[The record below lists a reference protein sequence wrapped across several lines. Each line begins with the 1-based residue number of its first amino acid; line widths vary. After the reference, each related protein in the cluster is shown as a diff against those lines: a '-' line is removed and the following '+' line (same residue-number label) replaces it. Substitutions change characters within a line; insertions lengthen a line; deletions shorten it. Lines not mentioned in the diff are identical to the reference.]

1 MKKVEAWR
9 LELLHYMD
17 YMDSIS
23 MVRRHE
29 GVIVN
34 FSCKK
39 LLILSLAFHVIF
51 GSDFVLFLLLV
62 IFYNFIIQVFII
74 DIFHDLEIVDKG
86 RFHKKMRKMN
96 H

>member
-1 MKKVEAWR
+1 
-9 LELLHYMD
+9 
-17 YMDSIS
+17 

-86 RFHKKMRKMN
+86 RFHKKMRKSVVICQTSLEGVWCFSE
-96 H
+96 